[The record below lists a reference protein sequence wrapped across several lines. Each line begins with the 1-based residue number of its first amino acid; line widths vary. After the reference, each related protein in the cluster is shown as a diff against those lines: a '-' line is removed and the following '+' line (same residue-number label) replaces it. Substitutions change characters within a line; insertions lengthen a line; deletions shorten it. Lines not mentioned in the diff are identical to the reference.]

1 MRRILTLIPL
11 FMLVFLISCSKERF
25 NGSLSLSFYPIANS
39 LKSDSFYWYLYP
51 AENYKNIP
59 YLEKG
64 YLGDL
69 KTDGNGRVSLI
80 IKNLKPD
87 NYVFTYHYNETI
99 KAFTVQALSGQRK
112 RYVLQN

>member
-1 MRRILTLIPL
+1 MRKIFTVFALLTLVL
-11 FMLVFLISCSKERF
+11 LVSCSKERF

-39 LKSDSFYWYLYP
+39 LESESFYWYLYA
-51 AENYKNIP
+51 AENYTNIP

-69 KTDGNGRVSLI
+69 KTDGNGRVSLV
-80 IKNLKPD
+80 IKNLKPG

-99 KAFTVQALSGQRK
+99 KEFTVQALSGQRK
-112 RYVLQN
+112 NYVLRN